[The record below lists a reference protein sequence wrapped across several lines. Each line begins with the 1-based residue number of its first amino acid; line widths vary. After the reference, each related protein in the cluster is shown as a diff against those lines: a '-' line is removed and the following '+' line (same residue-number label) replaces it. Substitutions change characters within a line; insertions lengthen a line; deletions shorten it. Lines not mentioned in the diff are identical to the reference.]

1 MLHGKMSY
9 GRASEDGGDGNHTP
23 MIPPIIT
30 GNRSMP
36 VPIILYLTLPIAFRS
51 SSKLSGFSSLKLFV
65 DNNLGERRIPDVSRP
80 RP

>member
-36 VPIILYLTLPIAFRS
+36 VRTNNPLPRITYWLAVLGMVAQDFHHLNCSLTTI
-51 SSKLSGFSSLKLFV
+51 
-65 DNNLGERRIPDVSRP
+65 
-80 RP
+80 